1 MAELTHTDDSGRARM
16 VDIGAKPPVRRRAR
30 AAGRILLQP
39 ATVELVRNNQLKKG
53 DVLGVARLAG
63 IQAAKQTPALVP
75 LCHPLLLEVV
85 RVDCRLAAEGGEVEA
100 EVHCT
105 GRTGVEMEA
114 LCAVSVALL
123 TVYDMCK
130 AVDGDMRIEGIR
142 LLEKEKEDA

>member
-85 RVDCRLAAEGGEVEA
+85 RVDCRLAAEGVEVEA